1 MRRYIW
7 GVVLVLLVAA
17 LVSQTIYARKQMKR
31 QAYEPDVSVDQN
43 VLHIHEAGRPVQIRT
58 QVRSE
63 KAPKARNWLK
73 ASMSVQPEA
82 DEPPP
87 TVWKATIESQPL
99 PKPLAVEDFLDM
111 IRAKLTHELNLT
123 HPPSREWVNDERY
136 IVKLRMDETKPLSKA
151 DELIGE
157 VVRLKGEVELTQ
169 DGWKDLVRIE
179 RKDRSDERLELAA
192 RGLGLLTVLL
202 GAVAGYIRIDEWTKG
217 YYSKRLFLAASLLV
231 GIAFLVLVRPM

>member
-17 LVSQTIYARKQMKR
+17 LISQTIYARKQMKR
-31 QAYEPDVSVDQN
+31 QAYARAEIEEQKASRAR
-43 VLHIHEAGRPVQIRT
+43 EASGSA
-58 QVRSE
+58 QVRVQVKSE

-73 ASMSVQPEA
+73 ASVSGQPA
-82 DEPPP
+82 PDEPPP
-87 TVWKATIESQPL
+87 TIWKATIESQPL
-99 PKPLAVEDFLDM
+99 PKPLAAEDFLDM

-123 HPPSREWVNDERY
+123 HPPSREWVNDERN
-136 IVKLRMDETKPLSKA
+136 IIKLRMDETKPLSKA

-157 VVRLKGEVELTQ
+157 VVQLKGEVELTQ

-231 GIAFLVLVRPM
+231 GIAFLVLVRPI